1 MPVRTEVITM
11 LTDLIISNYT
21 IVDKLEIDISKGLT
35 VVTGETGAGKSI
47 ALDALGL
54 CLGDRADA
62 SAVRPNCE
70 KAEINATFSVQEIP
84 EATRWLENRDLGS
97 GTDCMLRR
105 VITREGRSRAYINGS
120 PSTLKDCSELGSL
133 LIDVHSQHVH
143 QSLLRKEVQRDLLD
157 NFSKNNELASK
168 VEEIASDW
176 LRLKKERDILVG
188 ADDELASRVQL
199 LAYQVN
205 ELDSL
210 QLAEGELKLLEADAK
225 RFANAVQILE
235 SGHESISLIERSEDT
250 AIKALSLMDS
260 KIHDQSTLDNARE
273 LIDSAKISLNEASL
287 DIKSYIEEVEVNPSK
302 QAEIETR
309 LEKIY
314 EIARKH
320 RIFPEE
326 ISGFHLQIKSQ
337 LNELEEGRG
346 KLPLLEEQL
355 KALES
360 EYGELAT
367 RLSKKRHSAATDL
380 EIKTHALLSSLGMHL
395 CKLVVALD
403 KRKSPYPHPKGL
415 EDVELLASTN
425 PGSSAQALGKIASGG
440 ELSRI
445 SLAIQVASA
454 NTAAIPSIIFDE
466 IDSGIGGAV
475 AETVGKLLKQ
485 LSRSCQILCVTH
497 LPQVAAFGNSH
508 LFASKLEDNGSV
520 KAAMTKLGE
529 SEKIEEIARMLA
541 GAKVTESALANAKEM
556 IELAQS

>member
-1 MPVRTEVITM
+1 M
-11 LTDLIISNYT
+11 LTDLVISNYT
-21 IVDKLEIDISKGLT
+21 IVDKLEIDISRGLT
-35 VVTGETGAGKSI
+35 VITGETGAGKSI

-70 KAEINATFSVQEIP
+70 KAEIIATFSVEEIP
-84 EATRWLENRDLGS
+84 EAKRWLEDRDLS
-97 GTDCMLRR
+97 SDTDCMLRR

-133 LIDVHSQHVH
+133 LIDVHSQHAH
-143 QSLLRKEVQRDLLD
+143 QSLLRKEVQLNLLD
-157 NFSKNNELASK
+157 NFSENNELASK
-168 VEEIASDW
+168 VEEIASNW
-176 LRLKKERDILVG
+176 LRLKKERDILAG

-210 QLAEGELKLLEADAK
+210 QLAAGELKLLEADAK
-225 RFANAVQILE
+225 RFANAIQILE
-235 SGHESISLIERSEDT
+235 SGYESISLIEKSEDT
-250 AIKALSLMDS
+250 ATKAQSLIGS

-273 LIDSAKISLNEASL
+273 LIDSAIISLNEAVL
-287 DIKSYIEEVEVNPSK
+287 DIKSYIEEIEVNPSK

-326 ISGFHLQIKSQ
+326 ISTFHAQIKSQ

-346 KLPLLEEQL
+346 KLPLLDEQL
-355 KALES
+355 KGLQS
-360 EYGELAT
+360 EYDELAT
-367 RLSKKRHSAATDL
+367 RLSKKRHSAAKDL
-380 EIKTHALLSSLGMHL
+380 ETKTHALLASLGMHL
-395 CKLVVALD
+395 CKLAVVLK
-403 KRKSPYPHPKGL
+403 KRKSPYPHPTGL
-415 EDVELLASTN
+415 ENAELLVSTN
-425 PGSSAQALGKIASGG
+425 PGSSEKPLGKIASGG

-466 IDSGIGGAV
+466 IDSGIGGAA
-475 AETVGKLLKQ
+475 AETVGNLLQQ
-485 LSRSCQILCVTH
+485 LSRSCQILCITH

-508 LFASKLEDNGSV
+508 LFASKLEDNDSV
-520 KAAMTKLGE
+520 KATMTKLGK
-529 SEKIEEIARMLA
+529 SEKVEEIARMLA
-541 GAKVTESALANAKEM
+541 GAKVTESAIANAKEM
-556 IELAQS
+556 IELGQR